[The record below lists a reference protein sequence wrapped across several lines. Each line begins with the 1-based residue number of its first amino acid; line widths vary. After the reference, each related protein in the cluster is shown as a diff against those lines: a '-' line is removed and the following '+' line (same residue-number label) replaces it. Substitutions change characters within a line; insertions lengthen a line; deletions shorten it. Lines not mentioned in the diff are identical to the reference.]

1 MKRRVLTGL
10 LPVLLLGASATLAA
24 EIAPGVDL
32 LPGRFVSGTQP
43 DGNTVVF
50 RAPAGLIVVDTG
62 RHAEHTQAI
71 LDLAAK
77 AGVPVVAVIN
87 THWHLD
93 HIGGNPRVRHAYP
106 GVRVWA
112 SGALTQAMTG
122 FLATYRAQL
131 QEAAGKTQDP
141 SERRGFQD
149 ELAIIDAG
157 SALAPDEVV
166 TVTGPRTIGG
176 RALQLGLERNAVTA
190 GDVWVFD
197 PATGVLASGDLV
209 TLPAPLF
216 DTACPR
222 GWQAAL
228 ARLASVP
235 FTVLVPGHGRPMSR
249 VDFERYRAGFDR
261 LLACAASKRTD
272 EACGDGWMRDIGPL
286 MPESDRGLAR
296 RLLQYYLPNN
306 LRAAPEKTA
315 RLCGDE
321 RPGSTATPGATPR
334 HR

>member
-1 MKRRVLTGL
+1 MKRRALTLL
-10 LPVLLLGASATLAA
+10 LPAFLFAASATVAA

-32 LPGRFVSGTQP
+32 LPGRFVPGAQP

-50 RAPAGLIVVDTG
+50 RAPEGLIVVDTG

-71 LDLAAK
+71 LDLAGK
-77 AGVPVVAVIN
+77 AGAPVVAVIN

-93 HIGGNPRVRHAYP
+93 HIGGNPRVRRAYP

-112 SGALTQAMTG
+112 SGALAQAMTG

-131 QEAAGKTQDP
+131 QEAAEKTQDP
-141 SERRGFQD
+141 SQRRGFQD

-157 SALAPDEVV
+157 PALAPDEVV
-166 TVTGPRTIGG
+166 TATGQWTIGG
-176 RALQLGLERNAVTA
+176 RVLQLGLERNAVTA

-197 PATGVLASGDLV
+197 PATEVLAAGDLV

-228 ARLASVP
+228 ARLAAVP
-235 FTVLVPGHGRPMSR
+235 FTVLVPGHGRAISR
-249 VDFERYRAGFDR
+249 VEFERYRAGFDR
-261 LLACAASKRTD
+261 LLACAASKQTG
-272 EACGDGWMRDIGPL
+272 EACGAGWMRDIGAL
-286 MPESDRGLAR
+286 IPEDDRGLAQ
-296 RLLQYYLPNN
+296 RLLEYYLPNN

-315 RLCGDE
+315 PLCGNE
-321 RPGSTATPGATPR
+321 RPGSTAAPGAKPE